1 MSYPVCRAVSGD
13 KYINCGY
20 QTAIAW

>member
-20 QTAIAW
+20 QTATAW